1 MSSSSNSGSGSSG
14 SSEEDKPCVTLENS
28 ETSSE
33 AEVASAKA
41 RARAGMF
48 TWPCPR
54 HFHAE
59 LSERQSARVLKPA
72 DVSREDFLETFKT
85 VLRRKGYLHNL
96 VKAAVA
102 DEPHK
107 HYQADGNARERH
119 KHLIFLFRQPFV
131 HASVCKMLGEQFGA
145 HGFFTFHRA
154 GWVAYLDYLMSE
166 SAKKPAQDLD
176 RQMVFYPA
184 AYTWQRAEAE
194 LGQMSL
200 QMSGRRQNDGVQQ
213 RKEPEPKRRKQMT
226 FSELTDFVVERG
238 IRAVG
243 ALWQAGLAAPKC
255 LYHGFWILCIMQ
267 GLLSA
272 IKAA

>member
-1 MSSSSNSGSGSSG
+1 MQSCQSANPRESSS
-14 SSEEDKPCVTLENS
+14 LL
-28 ETSSE
+28 
-33 AEVASAKA
+33 
-41 RARAGMF
+41 MF
-48 TWPCPR
+48 
-54 HFHAE
+54 
-59 LSERQSARVLKPA
+59 L
-72 DVSREDFLETFKT
+72 EDFLETFKP

-176 RQMVFYPA
+176 RQMVFLPRSIHMA
-184 AYTWQRAEAE
+184 KSR
-194 LGQMSL
+194 S
-200 QMSGRRQNDGVQQ
+200 
-213 RKEPEPKRRKQMT
+213 
-226 FSELTDFVVERG
+226 
-238 IRAVG
+238 
-243 ALWQAGLAAPKC
+243 
-255 LYHGFWILCIMQ
+255 
-267 GLLSA
+267 
-272 IKAA
+272 

>member
-107 HYQADGNARERH
+107 HYQADGNARESH

-213 RKEPEPKRRKQMT
+213 RKEPAPKRRKQMT

-243 ALWQAGLAAPKC
+243 ALWQAGFAALKC

>member
-1 MSSSSNSGSGSSG
+1 MASTSPLFGAMSSSSNSGSGSSG

-119 KHLIFLFRQPFV
+119 S
-131 HASVCKMLGEQFGA
+131 SV
-145 HGFFTFHRA
+145 FT
-154 GWVAYLDYLMSE
+154 
-166 SAKKPAQDLD
+166 
-176 RQMVFYPA
+176 
-184 AYTWQRAEAE
+184 
-194 LGQMSL
+194 
-200 QMSGRRQNDGVQQ
+200 
-213 RKEPEPKRRKQMT
+213 
-226 FSELTDFVVERG
+226 TDFEFSVSCKDYF
-238 IRAVG
+238 
-243 ALWQAGLAAPKC
+243 LQ
-255 LYHGFWILCIMQ
+255 
-267 GLLSA
+267 
-272 IKAA
+272 

>member
-1 MSSSSNSGSGSSG
+1 M
-14 SSEEDKPCVTLENS
+14 TLENS

-33 AEVASAKA
+33 AEVTSAKA

-213 RKEPEPKRRKQMT
+213 RKEPAPKRRKQMT

-243 ALWQAGLAAPKC
+243 ALWQAGFAALKC

-272 IKAA
+272 IKVA